1 MNVENKN
8 FQECNANLVNSACDC
23 AVNKKAYIR
32 PHTQIIDFEDIVVC
46 SGGCTTACFEELVDT
61 SNNGTANDCSA
72 VTCTPQ
78 DVRGDSEQY

>member
-8 FQECNANLVNSACDC
+8 LQECNANLVNSACDC
-23 AVNKKAYIR
+23 ALNKKAYIR

-61 SNNGTANDCSA
+61 SNNGTQYEY
-72 VTCTPQ
+72 Q
-78 DVRGDSEQY
+78 DVVDEVYTPVGS